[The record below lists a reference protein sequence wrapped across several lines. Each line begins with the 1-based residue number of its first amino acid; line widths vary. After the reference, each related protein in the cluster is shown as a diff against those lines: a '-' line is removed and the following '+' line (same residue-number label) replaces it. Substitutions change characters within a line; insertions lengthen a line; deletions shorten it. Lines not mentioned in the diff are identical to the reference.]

1 MRLGLPVRCSRT
13 SRARRILIAAGCAV
27 FVTGLAACNITPPS
41 SPPKVILYGDS
52 LSVESAA
59 TFTNRIQQNGIAT
72 AVVRSLNNSA
82 ICDHF
87 DEMENDLQTIRPFAV
102 VLEFVGNA
110 APSCVA
116 NSGMSP
122 IDKYQADAQH
132 AIDIF
137 RPQAVHVYLVAPPLR
152 VTDGGTPENP
162 DPFRDMYFNLVV
174 QNGIHWSDAGH
185 SVFNSQAGLYTFHM
199 PCSGLEHDEG
209 HCQNGL
215 VQVRDSTD
223 GLHFC
228 PSGRRPLPCDAN
240 FGEYVGGA
248 VRFGNAMAGQVVTD
262 LGF

>member
-1 MRLGLPVRCSRT
+1 MRLGLPDRCSRT

-27 FVTGLAACNITPPS
+27 FVTGLAACNITPPA
-41 SPPKVILYGDS
+41 SPPVVILYGDS
-52 LSVESAA
+52 LSVEAGQ
-59 TFTNRIQQNGIAT
+59 TFTNHIARNGVASAIT
-72 AVVRSLNNSA
+72 RVGVGTA
-82 ICDHF
+82 ICDWF

-185 SVFNSQAGLYTFHM
+185 AVFNYQAGLYQFHL
-199 PCSGLEHDEG
+199 PCSGQEHVEG

-215 VQVRDSTD
+215 VQVRDPD

-228 PSGRRPLPCDAN
+228 PSGRRELPCDVN

>member
-1 MRLGLPVRCSRT
+1 LRLGPSVRQSRT

-27 FVTGLAACNITPPS
+27 FVTVLAACNITPPS

-52 LSVESAA
+52 LSVEAES
-59 TFTNRIQQNGIAT
+59 TFVRHIEHNGIAQ
-72 AVVRSLNNSA
+72 AVTRVQNNTA
-82 ICDHF
+82 ICDWF

-102 VLEFVGNA
+102 VFEFAGNS

-116 NSGMSP
+116 NSGMSA

-137 RPQAVHVYLVAPPLR
+137 RTQAVHVYLVATPLR
-152 VTDGGTPENP
+152 VTDGGVPENP

-174 QNGIHWSDAGH
+174 NNGIHWSDAGH
-185 SVFNSQAGLYTFHM
+185 AVFNAQAGLYLFHM
-199 PCSGLEHDEG
+199 PCNGEEISAGFCH
-209 HCQNGL
+209 NGL
-215 VQVRDSTD
+215 IQVRDSSD

-228 PSGRRPLPCDAN
+228 PSGRRPLPCDVN
-240 FGEYVGGA
+240 FDEYVGGA